1 MSEDSVNSEEQRVE
15 RMANEIDED
24 IVKRGEYQLAQNKK
38 GERRDNK
45 KKKIMEQQRQ
55 RLEDESEDEALQNR
69 DLMKS
74 DDEAESSEND
84 NDLEE

>member
-1 MSEDSVNSEEQRVE
+1 
-15 RMANEIDED
+15 
-24 IVKRGEYQLAQNKK
+24 
-38 GERRDNK
+38 
-45 KKKIMEQQRQ
+45 
-55 RLEDESEDEALQNR
+55 LEDESEDEALQNR